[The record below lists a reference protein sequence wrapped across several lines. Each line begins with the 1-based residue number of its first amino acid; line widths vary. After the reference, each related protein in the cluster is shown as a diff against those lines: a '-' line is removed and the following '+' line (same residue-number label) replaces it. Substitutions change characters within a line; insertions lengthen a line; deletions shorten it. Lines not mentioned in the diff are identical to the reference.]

1 MPRSEDESPL
11 GGVGAAPI
19 ALEHLVVDVRATGVM
34 PAQVAAEVQVEL
46 DRAAAD
52 GWELQLIQPI
62 IYNSST
68 TGYLL
73 LIFTRA
79 APGRA

>member
-1 MPRSEDESPL
+1 MPNAQNDPMWRDEE
-11 GGVGAAPI
+11 GRTRVRQ
-19 ALEHLVVDVRATGVM
+19 HRVVDVRATGVM
-34 PAQVAAEVQVEL
+34 PAEVATQVQVEL
-46 DRAAAD
+46 DSAAEE

-73 LIFTRA
+73 LVFARDA
-79 APGRA
+79 VREA